1 MPRTPPGVAAHYGVP
16 IVVQNDWNNSE
27 PDDPDAT
34 KYLNL
39 PKETEEALIQMNIK
53 TMHELTRIVLPLMV
67 QKYATQPC
75 VAARVASSRAARHRV
90 SHFLLSPINSRKGA
104 IINLSSVTGCIPTPL
119 LSVYSAAKAYVNYFS
134 VALAHEYARAF
145 LSEDEDEQ
153 CLNTLVS
160 CAAAAAGASPLPP
173 WCGPSSR
180 WSAAAARP
188 PSAAR
193 RR

>member
-1 MPRTPPGVAAHYGVP
+1 MMRK
-16 IVVQNDWNNSE
+16 IVNNVGLSYDW
-27 PDDPDAT
+27 PT

-104 IINLSSVTGCIPTPL
+104 IINLSSFTGCIPTPL

-160 CAAAAAGASPLPP
+160 CAAAAGTRRTASPCSRSPP
-173 WCGPSSR
+173 VSWCPT
-180 WSAAAARP
+180 
-188 PSAAR
+188 
-193 RR
+193 